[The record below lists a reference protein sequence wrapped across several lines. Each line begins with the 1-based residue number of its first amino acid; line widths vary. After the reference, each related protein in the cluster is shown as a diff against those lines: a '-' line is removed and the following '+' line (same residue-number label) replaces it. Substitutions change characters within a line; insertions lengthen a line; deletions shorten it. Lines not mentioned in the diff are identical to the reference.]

1 MNDFKQS
8 KIDYENG
15 TIPIGEL
22 TIGDRVVDPS
32 WEWEFRLGDNYS
44 DVDRKGDPT
53 TPGEVKPVTWIVVA
67 KDHYDGLEPHVTLL
81 SEDLIGLRTF
91 DNSTGRD
98 HKFDEHGYNH
108 WGKSGTANA
117 SLGLRPW
124 LNSSGIHA
132 AEGFYHAFS
141 DSFEGAVLT
150 TTVPNKEWKNGSAYN
165 ALDYVFI
172 PSATELGDSENKYT
186 YPIGSVYPFFQG
198 SSDAKRVA
206 MMSGV
211 NTFVKAFSNVQ
222 VMQREWWYWTRSP
235 DSSTGFCVRIVLD
248 TGEFTDSAASN
259 GRTAVRPALNLKS
272 EVFVSEIKD

>member
-1 MNDFKQS
+1 MDDFQQY
-8 KIDYENG
+8 KIDFENG

-32 WEWEFRLGDNYS
+32 WVWEFRLGVNYS
-44 DVDRKGDPT
+44 DVDWKGNPT

-81 SEDLIGLRTF
+81 SEDLIGLHTF

-98 HKFDEHGYNH
+98 HKFDENGYNH
-108 WGKSGTANA
+108 WGESGTASA

-132 AEGFYHAFS
+132 AEGFYQAFS

-172 PSATELGDSENKYT
+172 PSATELGDSEHKYT

-198 SSDAKRVA
+198 SGDAKRVA
-206 MMSGV
+206 MSSGD
-211 NTFVKAFSNVQ
+211 T
-222 VMQREWWYWTRSP
+222 WWYWTRSP
-235 DSSTGFCVRIVLD
+235 ETSTGFGVRIANL
-248 TGEFTDSAASN
+248 TGEFTYFPAGN
-259 GRTAVRPALNLKS
+259 GRSAVRPALNLKS
-272 EVFVSEIKD
+272 EVLVSEIKD